1 MTPNSNSRREFLTI
15 ATAAAGTVAVPLL
28 AGAAPNATGQNDM
41 AKTGRANQLFKPE
54 FQFGLGG
61 VPLGNEFEVV
71 TDEDAMK
78 TMEASW
84 SAGVRYFDVSPWYGL
99 GLAERRYGAFLHEQQ
114 RDSYLISTKV
124 GKLLKAAPR
133 NNSKELFPYANSPN
147 NVVFDYTADGVKRSL
162 QGHAVG
168 DEGEDV
174 ALGAESI
181 IGRRVVGIHDSIL
194 RVAEVFIIPDLAYS
208 ALLDFCLALLIAFAI
223 SASAQTRID
232 SINTNFRWLGPDD
245 KVIVER
251 YDDPK
256 VANVSCY
263 MSRADTGGIK
273 GGLGLAEDPSR
284 FSIAC
289 RAVGPIAVPTGLPKS
304 EVIAFASASLF
315 FKTFQIHRAID
326 AEKNV
331 LVYTVMSTKL
341 INGSPF
347 NSISVVPA
355 GVR

>member
-71 TDEDAMK
+71 TDEGAMK

-99 GLAERRYGAFLHEQQ
+99 GLAERRYGAFLHKQQ

-147 NVVFDYTADGVKRSL
+147 NVVFDYTADGVRRSL
-162 QGHAVG
+162 
-168 DEGEDV
+168 EDSLQR
-174 ALGAESI
+174 LGI
-181 IGRRVVGIHDSIL
+181 DHIDVVFVHD
-194 RVAEVFIIPDLAYS
+194 
-208 ALLDFCLALLIAFAI
+208 I
-223 SASAQTRID
+223 SSD
-232 SINTNFRWLGPDD
+232 
-245 KVIVER
+245 
-251 YDDPK
+251 
-256 VANVSCY
+256 
-263 MSRADTGGIK
+263 
-273 GGLGLAEDPSR
+273 
-284 FSIAC
+284 
-289 RAVGPIAVPTGLPKS
+289 
-304 EVIAFASASLF
+304 
-315 FKTFQIHRAID
+315 
-326 AEKNV
+326 NV
-331 LVYTVMSTKL
+331 LLPTRS
-341 INGSPF
+341 SR
-347 NSISVVPA
+347 SH
-355 GVR
+355 